1 MNVWPETLPDGHPA
15 LVGSEGELVSVS
27 IAVEARLLEL
37 LLESLAELSYPLNPQ
52 IYHDASVVRVFSDE
66 RRDEEPV
73 TMVEFPAYAAWLPDI
88 RAALA
93 GKGFDP
99 ETVWAHNMLDQ
110 IHSDFESG
118 PVPPGAPY
126 ARLLRYRCRLMTA
139 A

>member
-1 MNVWPETLPDGHPA
+1 

-37 LLESLAELSYPLNPQ
+37 LLESLAELHYPLNPQ
-52 IYHDASVVRVFSDE
+52 IYHDASVVRVFPDGQ
-66 RRDEEPV
+66 RDEEPATV
-73 TMVEFPAYAAWLPDI
+73 VEFPAYAAWLPAV

-99 ETVWAHNMLDQ
+99 EAVWAHNMLDQ
-110 IHSDFESG
+110 IRSQFESG

-126 ARLLRYRCRLMTA
+126 SRLLRYRRRLMTA